1 MNNMWTL
8 EQGYLLLVYIIC
20 TCISLLSG
28 LLVILRLV
36 VTTTRVYRENEEDIR
51 KSWYSIEKSLE

>member
-8 EQGYLLLVYIIC
+8 EQGYLLLVHIIC
-20 TCISLLSG
+20 NCISLLSG

-51 KSWYSIEKSLE
+51 RSWYSIEKSLE